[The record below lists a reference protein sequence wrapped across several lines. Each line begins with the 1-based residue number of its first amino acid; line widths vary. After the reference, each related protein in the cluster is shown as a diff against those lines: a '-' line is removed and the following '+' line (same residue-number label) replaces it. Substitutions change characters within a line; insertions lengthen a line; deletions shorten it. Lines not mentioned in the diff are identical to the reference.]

1 MGSSELGPIYRRIG
15 HPSSCQ
21 PRHTDQVVER
31 RSEEP
36 LFNARSGGVTPRQR
50 CRRCERIAEP
60 EVRIRSPPAAS
71 RRTSSPTAEPRVPPQ
86 WISSTL
92 IRSTPDG
99 APSRPFSA
107 PYRLL
112 QGVKGALQ
120 SVTWIQYVP
129 EHRRFVN
136 ARLHLLFAPRAP
148 VCVRE
153 RACLCLARYV
163 AGHAPAFAQ
172 FAEAARVQLFRCRRQ

>member
-1 MGSSELGPIYRRIG
+1 MGSSKLGPIYRRIG

-112 QGVKGALQ
+112 HGDEGALQ
-120 SVTWIQYVP
+120 SVTLISMF
-129 EHRRFVN
+129 RN
-136 ARLHLLFAPRAP
+136 IAGLLMP
-148 VCVRE
+148 VCIFCCSPSPGL
-153 RACLCLARYV
+153 RARTRLALPCAIRRRS
-163 AGHAPAFAQ
+163 APAFA
-172 FAEAARVQLFRCRRQ
+172 